1 MNVQI
6 LWITIIIYQKQKCQ
20 KKIRAKNGLIDY
32 GKLIRKIY
40 VKERKINR
48 ELVKKY
54 FFNNDLGNVLKIF
67 EKSKNNLKRNN
78 IQVNMI
84 NSGLKDLKKEI
95 TNMSEE
101 EKKKKPNEIVN
112 VVEDIL
118 EFNRQQYGQGLKILT
133 PNQMLSRLPN
143 TLAQLK
149 AGNNSEKLKNE
160 IR

>member
-1 MNVQI
+1 M
-6 LWITIIIYQKQKCQ
+6 
-20 KKIRAKNGLIDY
+20 KK
-32 GKLIRKIY
+32 
-40 VKERKINR
+40 
-48 ELVKKY
+48 
-54 FFNNDLGNVLKIF
+54 
-67 EKSKNNLKRNN
+67 
-78 IQVNMI
+78 
-84 NSGLKDLKKEI
+84 
-95 TNMSEE
+95 
-101 EKKKKPNEIVN
+101 KKKKPNEIVN

>member
-1 MNVQI
+1 MHLLNVQI
-6 LWITIIIYQKQKCQ
+6 LWMMFMKIFTIIIYQKQKCQ
-20 KKIRAKNGLIDY
+20 KKIRNKNGLIDY
-32 GKLIRKIY
+32 GKLMRKIY

-84 NSGLKDLKKEI
+84 NSGLKDLKEEI

-101 EKKKKPNEIVN
+101 EKK
-112 VVEDIL
+112 
-118 EFNRQQYGQGLKILT
+118 
-133 PNQMLSRLPN
+133 
-143 TLAQLK
+143 
-149 AGNNSEKLKNE
+149 
-160 IR
+160 